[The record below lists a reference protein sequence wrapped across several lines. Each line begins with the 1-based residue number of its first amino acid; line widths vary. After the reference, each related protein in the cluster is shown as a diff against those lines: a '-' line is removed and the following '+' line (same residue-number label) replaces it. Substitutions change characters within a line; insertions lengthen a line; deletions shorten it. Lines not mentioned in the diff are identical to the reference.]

1 MFGWLAKAGRLNDA
15 EMLRTFNCGIGMVAV
30 VANTEADT
38 VLSTLRE
45 AGESAF
51 VIGEIVPPSGDK
63 SEAKG
68 QGEAWAVSYSGGLRY
83 SP

>member
-1 MFGWLAKAGRLNDA
+1 
-15 EMLRTFNCGIGMVAV
+15 
-30 VANTEADT
+30 
-38 VLSTLRE
+38 LRE